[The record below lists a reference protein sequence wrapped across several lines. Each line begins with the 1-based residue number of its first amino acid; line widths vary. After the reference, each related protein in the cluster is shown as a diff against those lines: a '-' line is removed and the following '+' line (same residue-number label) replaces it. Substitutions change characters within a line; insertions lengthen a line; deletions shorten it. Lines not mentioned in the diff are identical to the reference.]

1 MLKVAIENSY
11 TTQKTSIDEFGARL
25 FMQEIFKKNNIEL
38 TRVSLNKM
46 NDRNL
51 SFKEHYILDKTWKS
65 RKINGEY
72 KPDIIR
78 SRRWAGTYYKY
89 SLLENQYKII
99 SSKKVSIISNDKYEN
114 YLFLKKHQPK
124 TCLLKT
130 FFCEYKDLSFSKKIV
145 IKPIR
150 ASWGKGIELTTTK
163 ELINDRNK
171 FIWLEEL
178 FIVQEFKDFSKW
190 YPWIVEWNHDIRL
203 MLAWKNIIEVT
214 LRIPEKWNFK
224 SNIWSWWTQ
233 QALNKKN
240 LPTEL
245 IKLSKK
251 IYKELDLK
259 WDDIMS
265 MDFAYCKE
273 EKKRY
278 LIEINASPGTRY
290 YQTNKSELEKICKW
304 LVKFFKWLKN
314 KHDKNH

>member
-25 FMQEIFKKNNIEL
+25 FMQGILKKNDIEL
-38 TRVSLNKM
+38 TRISLNKL
-46 NDRNL
+46 NSKTL
-51 SFKEHYILDKTWKS
+51 TFKEYYTLDKNWKS
-65 RKINGEY
+65 KRISGEY

-78 SRRWAGTYYKY
+78 SRRWAWTYYKY

-124 TCLLKT
+124 TYLLKT
-130 FFCEYKDLSFSKKIV
+130 FFYEHKNLLLSSKIV

-150 ASWGKGIELTTTK
+150 ASWGKGIELTTTE
-163 ELINDRNK
+163 ELMNNRDK
-171 FIWLEEL
+171 FIGLEEL

-203 MLAWKNIIEVT
+203 MLAWKDIIEVT

-233 QALNKKN
+233 STLPKKVLPKELLN
-240 LPTEL
+240 
-245 IKLSKK
+245 LSKK
-251 IYKELDLK
+251 IYKELDLQ

-273 EKKRY
+273 DNKRY

-290 YQTNKSELEKICKW
+290 YQTDKKALLGICLW
-304 LVKFFKWLKN
+304 LVKFFKKLK
-314 KHDKNH
+314 K